1 MSAVSRFDCFPSD
14 FLNGIVGRT
23 ADEIALYTVVL
34 MLQYDRGGPVP
45 VAGHERELVVRAGLT
60 RGRFDKALASLVA
73 LDKLKVENGH
83 TWNTRAERELARIAE
98 KIAKNR
104 ENSEKGGNSTKEK
117 FDRLRK
123 ENNDGDR
130 PSGQPNG
137 QPKIG
142 PNPPSPVPRPPATAA
157 DAAAATP
164 PPPALDDLRKACVE
178 AAGRDFTKG
187 FGLIVEL
194 ATVHP
199 VETRILP
206 IIRECVADMATRGEK
221 AHSWAYFAE
230 AISDPLRDAPAPAA
244 PLVEFVWCEKG
255 SPEFERGNAA
265 RVARGEPPWKGVP
278 SRNQGSQIG
287 ASFPAADVR
296 APVDAATG

>member
-83 TWNTRAERELARIAE
+83 TWNPRAERELARIAE

-130 PSGQPNG
+130 PNGQPNG

-157 DAAAATP
+157 KAAAAGP
-164 PPPALDDLRKACVE
+164 PPLGLDDLRRLCVE
-178 AAGRDFTKG
+178 AAGRDFPKG

-194 ATVHP
+194 YTQHSL
-199 VETRILP
+199 EDRILP
-206 IIRECVADMATRGEK
+206 IIRDATADAEK
-221 AHSWAYFAE
+221 AGETIRTWAYFAQP
-230 AISDPLRDAPAPAA
+230 ISDPLRASPGAPAP
-244 PLVEFVWCEKG
+244 LVAHVWCEAG

-265 RVARGEPPWKGVP
+265 RIARGEEPWRGLP
-278 SRNQGSQIG
+278 SRHHDRKG

-296 APVDAATG
+296 DDRAQA